1 MDHHEQGLAEV
12 EQDALAD
19 EVRHLAQRT
28 QESTQHIQEIIGNL
42 GKATAAASENMSD
55 CQQMANRSVDEMSNV
70 QQALDAIAQSVT
82 SIDHMSHQIAA
93 AAEEQSETARE
104 IEGNT
109 GNIAEIADLSQQ
121 QIQQADTL
129 NHEVAEL
136 SNRQANLIV
145 RFQ

>member
-1 MDHHEQGLAEV
+1 
-12 EQDALAD
+12 
-19 EVRHLAQRT
+19 
-28 QESTQHIQEIIGNL
+28 
-42 GKATAAASENMSD
+42 
-55 CQQMANRSVDEMSNV
+55 
-70 QQALDAIAQSVT
+70 SVT
-82 SIDHMSHQIAA
+82 SIDNMSHQIAA
-93 AAEEQSETARE
+93 AAEEQSATARE

-136 SNRQANLIV
+136 SNRQADLII